1 MFVNLAEEDTYT
13 QAFFFFNSFTLQK
26 KVVTSKVYDGSYS
39 KAECDVTQ

>member
-1 MFVNLAEEDTYT
+1 MFVNLTEEDTYT
-13 QAFFFFNSFTLQK
+13 QVFFFFTWQK